1 MRYSPPDHYSLS
13 VHELAEEDLDAL
25 YELDEDGAAAIDVF
39 LEEASSSQEM
49 LDRFTVQDFRS
60 YSTDLDYD
68 IKRWQQLWNRFALWR
83 ARLFNVTGAAASH
96 RIIYA
101 FHPVERRY
109 YVLGIVPRDFNY
121 DPDHPLSKRII
132 RTYGELNLP

>member
-1 MRYSPPDHYSLS
+1 MRYSPSDRYSLS
-13 VHELAEEDLDAL
+13 VHELAEEDLDTL
-25 YELDEDGAAAIDVF
+25 YEVDEDGAAAIDVF
-39 LEEASSSQEM
+39 LEEASSSQEI

-60 YSTDLDYD
+60 YSTDIDYD
-68 IKRWQQLWNRFALWR
+68 IKRWQKLWNKFALWR
-83 ARLFNVTGAAASH
+83 ARLFNVPGAAANH